1 MRRTLERATVRGVWV
16 EGAEKEMIITIKRGV
31 AADDWCVW
39 VQLEAGNPTQ
49 MHESFL
55 IGTGATLG
63 AAVTTARTA
72 LHDALWDLAHDYIA
86 RSQHEGLPPPVG
98 ARNNGLAKHGERI

>member
-1 MRRTLERATVRGVWV
+1 MRGALERATVRGVWV
-16 EGAEKEMIITIKRGV
+16 EGAEKEMIITIQRGV

-39 VQLEAGNPTQ
+39 LEAGNSTE
-49 MHESFL
+49 MHESFI
-55 IGTGATLG
+55 IGTGATLE

>member
-1 MRRTLERATVRGVWV
+1 
-16 EGAEKEMIITIKRGV
+16 MIITIKRGV

-39 VQLEAGNPTQ
+39 VQLEAGNPTE